1 MASPKGLRNWKRNAP
16 KPRRRHYVLAAGIA
30 VLLWLSLVA
39 INLLWAP
46 QSTHHHLC
54 HDVSSICND
63 LLPECDGEHVA
74 LLRHA
79 CPVTCDSCAR
89 KPPTFECRDRRAE
102 CAAIAAAGRCD
113 VEPLVYWR
121 DCPVSCRICSKQPAC
136 HDRFPEQCP
145 VWAAAGECAR
155 TMPPLKAICPTSC
168 NACGRAAAAAAAAS
182 RVAACEDTD
191 PTCVDWAIA
200 GECDANPLAM
210 LLACPRACA
219 LCTQSGG
226 GGAAPAAASRA
237 ADADGCTD
245 ARDDCAA
252 RAAGGACRS
261 RSPARV
267 ADRA

>member
-1 MASPKGLRNWKRNAP
+1 MASPKGLRNWKSAP
-16 KPRRRHYVLAAGIA
+16 KPRRRHYVLAAGFA
-30 VLLWLSLVA
+30 VLLWLSLVG

-121 DCPVSCRICSKQPAC
+121 DCRCRAYARSSRRATTASQSSARCGRRRRVRA
-136 HDRFPEQCP
+136 HD
-145 VWAAAGECAR
+145 AAAEGDLPDVVQRVRPRGGGGSGRGAR
-155 TMPPLKAICPTSC
+155 RRAKIQTRRALIGRSLASATPTTGDALR
-168 NACGRAAAAAAAAS
+168 AC
-182 RVAACEDTD
+182 
-191 PTCVDWAIA
+191 
-200 GECDANPLAM
+200 
-210 LLACPRACA
+210 ACA
-219 LCTQSGG
+219 LCTQGG

-237 ADADGCTD
+237 ADADGSPTHATT
-245 ARDDCAA
+245 ARRGLRAA
-252 RAAGGACRS
+252 RAR
-261 RSPARV
+261 ARR
-267 ADRA
+267 RAR